1 MKRFMIILLT
11 VLLMVSLVS
20 GCKATDIST
29 ESLSER
35 HTVKYVAVPVYDAVF
50 VGIEKGFFDKR
61 NIDIELVTLTTGG
74 PNIIQV
80 VSSGSADAGL
90 SAIMSII
97 NAINSEMPIIG
108 VTDFQSSMPDYP
120 LKEFFVKSDSGIN
133 SVADLKGKTVAVNT
147 LSASFHYAVLMAMTE
162 AGLSE
167 DDVEFVTLPFPEQV
181 VALENS
187 QVDMIGLMQ
196 PHNGRVRNNPDIKML
211 MDGEDIFGQKQFS
224 LHLVNST

>member
-1 MKRFMIILLT
+1 MR
-11 VLLMVSLVS
+11 
-20 GCKATDIST
+20 C
-29 ESLSER
+29 LSASR
-35 HTVKYVAVPVYDAVF
+35 R
-50 VGIEKGFFDKR
+50 GFFDKR

-97 NAINSEMPIIG
+97 NAVSSGMPIIG
-108 VTDFQSSMPDYP
+108 VADFQSSMPDYP
-120 LKEFFVKSDSGIN
+120 LKEFFVRSDSGID

-147 LSASFHYAVLMAMTE
+147 LSASFHYAVLMAMAE

-187 QVDMIGLMQ
+187 QVDMI
-196 PHNGRVRNNPDIKML
+196 D
-211 MDGEDIFGQKQFS
+211 
-224 LHLVNST
+224 